1 MTARKLGIIYARFA
15 GRTDR
20 ILTAFQSPLPENVA
34 AAEICRPIHEAGAA
48 YLVIRLQALWGEYC
62 RNLVIISARGN
73 ALTIGG
79 KPIPPAPGIAG
90 FAAIRH
96 ILGNHFSGGRGT
108 QWDNPDWAIQ
118 RANQLNPTNQ
128 SQIRSGL
135 RIAPVDDLRVIR
147 NFLAHPNQRTG
158 YDYQRLAQDM
168 GFPGAA
174 PKELLS
180 SPFGGGGTVI
190 ESWVADFQLA
200 AYNAAL

>member
-1 MTARKLGIIYARFA
+1 MTVRKLASIYGRFFW
-15 GRTDR
+15 RTDR
-20 ILTAFQSPLPENVA
+20 ILTALQSPLPENVA

-62 RNLVIISARGN
+62 RNLIILSARGN

-96 ILGNHFSGGRGT
+96 ILGNHFGGGPGT
-108 QWDNPDWAIQ
+108 HWDNPGWAIQ

-128 SQIRSGL
+128 NQIRLGL
-135 RIAPVDDLRVIR
+135 ESAPVDKLRLVR
-147 NFLAHPNQRTG
+147 NFLVHPNQQTNPR
-158 YDYQRLAQDM
+158 YQELAEDL
-168 GFPGAA
+168 GFSGAA
-174 PKELLS
+174 PKELLNS
-180 SPFGGGGTVI
+180 SFEGGTVI

>member
-1 MTARKLGIIYARFA
+1 MAVRKLASIYGRFFW
-15 GRTDR
+15 RTDL
-20 ILTAFQSPLPENVA
+20 ILTVLQSPLPENVA

-62 RNLVIISARGN
+62 RNLIILSARGN

-96 ILGNHFSGGRGT
+96 ILGNHFGGGPGT
-108 QWDNPDWAIQ
+108 HWDNPGWAIQ

-128 SQIRSGL
+128 SQIRLGL
-135 RIAPVDDLRVIR
+135 ESAPVDKLRLVR
-147 NFLAHPNQRTG
+147 NFLVHPNQQTNPR
-158 YDYQRLAQDM
+158 YQELAEDL
-168 GFPGAA
+168 GFSGAA
-174 PKELLS
+174 PKELLNS
-180 SPFGGGGTVI
+180 SFEGGTVI